1 MRERL
6 EDTGP
11 RARAYV
17 WGGVSDL
24 FGRDLVGCAWDRF
37 LGGGV
42 RSEGAL
48 ILQELGELVLL
59 DDESIVIEMSNSK
72 PCFANSITQGC
83 GGAE

>member
-1 MRERL
+1 M
-6 EDTGP
+6 
-11 RARAYV
+11 
-17 WGGVSDL
+17 
-24 FGRDLVGCAWDRF
+24 C
-37 LGGGV
+37 LGSFWRGV

>member
-11 RARAYV
+11 CARAYV

-24 FGRDLVGCAWDRF
+24 FGKDLVGCVRDQFWGF
-37 LGGGV
+37 

-48 ILQELGELVLL
+48 TLQELGELVLL
-59 DDESIVIEMSNSK
+59 DDGDSCGCLSWSLPLRTAIPQV
-72 PCFANSITQGC
+72 C